1 MERKPN
7 ITLLLLIFISGVL
20 LATCGSPPAKESS
33 SEDTAL
39 TPSEAGKKIYRKFC
53 IQCHGYDGTL
63 MASGSKNLKE
73 SKLNSEERISFIKTG
88 KGAMIAY
95 EGILT
100 EEEIEMVS
108 NYVGTL
114 QK

>member
-1 MERKPN
+1 M
-7 ITLLLLIFISGVL
+7 IFALLFFSLLFIG
-20 LATCGSPPAKESS
+20 CGSESS
-33 SEDTAL
+33 SENAL
-39 TPSEAGKKIYRKFC
+39 ENTEISPLDRGKKIYRKFC

-73 SKLNSEERISFIKTG
+73 STLDSEARISFIKKG
-88 KGAMIAY
+88 KAAMISY

-100 EEEIEMVS
+100 EEEIKLVS
-108 NYVGTL
+108 DYVATF